1 MEGGGRMRSRK
12 QPKKPKPFDWR
23 NEIQLAMA
31 GVWLQLD
38 EGLTEQST
46 ISGAGLLVAMT
57 GIALIKS
64 GHNLMALD
72 LGHREED
79 ND

>member
-1 MEGGGRMRSRK
+1 MKSRK

-23 NEIQLAMA
+23 NDIQLAMA

-38 EGLTEQST
+38 EGLAEQHT
-46 ISGAGLLVAMT
+46 ISGAGLLVAMI

-64 GHNLMALD
+64 GNNLMALD
-72 LGHREED
+72 LEHREEG